1 MQKAAVITIRNAVYR
16 FELAFTSKKFSGFFF
31 YSVTFPPPSYPFK
44 KKRTGISLPHKKT
57 KKKNV
62 PYSYIIG
69 LGYLIGSLLLLVEAG
84 GTL

>member
-16 FELAFTSKKFSGFFF
+16 FELAFTSKKFSGFLQRHL
-31 YSVTFPPPSYPFK
+31 PAPILPLFK
-44 KKRTGISLPHKKT
+44 KKTNKNFPSPQKN
-57 KKKNV
+57 KKNV
-62 PYSYIIG
+62 PYGYIIG